1 MSVPRFDRPI
11 MPLHDVL
18 SRWDEVVVRWALDP
32 EERCALLGGFAP
44 GPIDRI
50 ETYEV
55 LCGEQRMRLLVELEP
70 VLTRIWRDEGRIRS
84 WLRTPNPSLADRSPL
99 AVMAR
104 SPEWVRWIIDNMG
117 MAS

>member
-1 MSVPRFDRPI
+1 MNGPYFRHPL
-11 MPLHDVL
+11 MPLHEVL
-18 SRWDEVVVRWALDP
+18 NQWDAIVIAWTLQP
-32 EERCALLGGFAP
+32 HERCALLGGFGP
-44 GPIDRI
+44 GPIDRV

-55 LCGEQRMRLLVELEP
+55 LCGEQRMRLLVELHP
-70 VLTRIWRDEGRIRS
+70 VLERIWRDEERIRV

-99 AVMAR
+99 AVMSR

>member
-1 MSVPRFDRPI
+1 MSGPYLRRPTL
-11 MPLHDVL
+11 PLHEVL
-18 SRWDEVVVRWALDP
+18 SQWDSLVVRWGLEP
-32 EERCALLGGFAP
+32 EERSALLGGFGP

-55 LCGEQRMRLLVELEP
+55 LCGEQRMRLLVELHP
-70 VLTRIWRDEGRIRS
+70 VLERIWSDEGRIRT
-84 WLRTPNPSLADRSPL
+84 WLRAPNPSLADRSPL
-99 AVMAR
+99 AVMSR